1 MSKSLINNIIV
12 KSHELV
18 KANYSMTVNEQRLI
32 LAAISQINSME
43 ELLDPNG
50 KFIVTVPQ
58 FQEVFCFNDTNKKN
72 AYQYM
77 TVAAEALFDRE
88 ARIALPD
95 NRELLTRFVQSII
108 FNPDENQVE
117 LRFAIEITPYL
128 ASMYHK
134 FTSYRIQH
142 IAHLTSIYAIRI
154 YELLVTWFGR
164 DGTYTQNKIEIS
176 ELREMLD
183 ILDKYQQFGQLK
195 DKVIDPAIKQ
205 INENTDFMVSV
216 EFIKHK
222 RSYKWIEF
230 NFNRKPEIFEADQI
244 ARAER
249 KKREAHNL
257 EQKIKREE
265 EERELREKR
274 EKLAKLEKERL
285 ASEQEAAEK
294 EAANQAKKKWAI
306 ELWETLDDR
315 QKQQVHDLMSGEIHS
330 GLKSMLD
337 RCFENDDI
345 EGIASRFGSQL
356 FSVLEKLYSSEQ
368 VEPAVQIPSEK
379 PSDSQQAN
387 SKREEALQLF
397 REGIITKE
405 ELKKVLE

>member
-1 MSKSLINNIIV
+1 MSKQLIENIIS

-18 KANYSMTVNEQRLI
+18 KANYSMTINEQRLL
-32 LAAISQINSME
+32 LAAISQINSTK
-43 ELLDPNG
+43 ELLDPNR

-58 FQEVFCFNDTNKKN
+58 FQGIFCFDDTNKKN

-77 TVAAEALFDRE
+77 KVAAEALFDRE

-95 NRELLTRFVQSII
+95 NKELLTRFVQSII

-117 LRFAIEITPYL
+117 LRFAVEITPYL
-128 ASMYHK
+128 ANIYNK
-134 FTSYRIQH
+134 FTSYRIKY

-164 DGTYTQNKIEIS
+164 DGTYRQNRIEIS

-183 ILDKYQQFGQLK
+183 ILDKYKQFGELRSR
-195 DKVIDPAIKQ
+195 VIDPAIKQ
-205 INENTDFMVSV
+205 INENTDFTVSV

-222 RSYKWIEF
+222 RFYKWIEF
-230 NFNRKPEIFEADQI
+230 NFNRDYEIFEADQQ

-265 EERELREKR
+265 EERELGEKR

>member
-77 TVAAEALFDRE
+77 KVAAEALFDRE

-117 LRFAIEITPYL
+117 LRFAIEITLYL

-195 DKVIDPAIKQ
+195 DKVINPAIKQ
-205 INENTDFMVSV
+205 INENTDFLVSV

-222 RSYKWIEF
+222 RSYKWIKF

-274 EKLAKLEKERL
+274 EKLAKLEKECL
-285 ASEQEAAEK
+285 ASEQGAAEK

-315 QKQQVHDLMSGEIHS
+315 QRQQVHDLMNGEVHS
-330 GLKSMLD
+330 SLKSMLD

-356 FSVLEKLYSSEQ
+356 FSVLEELYSSEQ
-368 VEPAVQIPSEK
+368 VEPAV
-379 PSDSQQAN
+379 
-387 SKREEALQLF
+387 
-397 REGIITKE
+397 
-405 ELKKVLE
+405 

>member
-1 MSKSLINNIIV
+1 M
-12 KSHELV
+12 
-18 KANYSMTVNEQRLI
+18 NY
-32 LAAISQINSME
+32 
-43 ELLDPNG
+43 G
-50 KFIVTVPQ
+50 K
-58 FQEVFCFNDTNKKN
+58 
-72 AYQYM
+72 
-77 TVAAEALFDRE
+77 
-88 ARIALPD
+88 
-95 NRELLTRFVQSII
+95 
-108 FNPDENQVE
+108 
-117 LRFAIEITPYL
+117 
-128 ASMYHK
+128 
-134 FTSYRIQH
+134 
-142 IAHLTSIYAIRI
+142 
-154 YELLVTWFGR
+154 
-164 DGTYTQNKIEIS
+164 
-176 ELREMLD
+176 
-183 ILDKYQQFGQLK
+183 
-195 DKVIDPAIKQ
+195 
-205 INENTDFMVSV
+205 
-216 EFIKHK
+216 FIKHK
-222 RSYKWIEF
+222 RSYKWIKF

-285 ASEQEAAEK
+285 ASEQGAAEK

-306 ELWETLDDR
+306 ELWETLDGR
-315 QKQQVHDLMSGEIHS
+315 QRQQVHDLMNGEVHS

-368 VEPAVQIPSEK
+368 VEPPVQIPSEK